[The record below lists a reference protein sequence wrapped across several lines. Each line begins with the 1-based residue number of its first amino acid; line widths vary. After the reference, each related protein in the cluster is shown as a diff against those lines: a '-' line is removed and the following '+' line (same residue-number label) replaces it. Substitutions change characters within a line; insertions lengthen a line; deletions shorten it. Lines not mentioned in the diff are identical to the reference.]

1 MAGKVDRKLIE
12 EMAKEGCKSGFL
24 TYDAFNEL
32 LPGEIFD
39 PGIID
44 QIIVYLKEKDVILV
58 ENREEY
64 ERERGR
70 GNGQKKRLL
79 SSRKRSF
86 RTDDPVKVYLRE
98 MGKVPLLSREEE
110 VELAK
115 QIEEGKNGI
124 IEILFRSSSSIR
136 KLLDT
141 SLRLN
146 GGEILLEEFID
157 FDLIAGNGN
166 VSRELTPE
174 AVMRM
179 IEDCTRNFEKII
191 SLREAGRK
199 DSGSEDSRLFKRIN
213 SLKNRINRQLLKLPL
228 RQSQIDQ
235 LMDDLRDL
243 DGEIRAAKL
252 DIARI
257 ERELGLS
264 SKEVLRLYGRL
275 SRRARKGW
283 KTADIDGHDS
293 MKIREGALTIRRA
306 RRRIKRVEEKTDIDH
321 DLLSELVERMERY
334 KVLVG
339 RACRNLIE
347 ANVRLVISIA
357 KRYSNRGVEFLDL
370 VQEGNSGLI
379 RATEK
384 FDYRKGYK
392 FSTYATWWIR
402 QAMTRAIADQART
415 IRIPVHMIE
424 AINKVGKAMR
434 KLVQIYGREPT
445 LEEIVREVKMP
456 MDKVKSVLK
465 VSVETISLDRPLKER
480 DNSKLAEF
488 IEDTQLTSPAQ
499 KAAFSMLQ
507 DKISSVLHTLSKK
520 EEKVIRMRFGI
531 GDGCPR
537 TLEEVGN
544 IFNITRER
552 VRQIESKA
560 LRKLRHPSRSKELKG
575 YIEYQ

>member
-1 MAGKVDRKLIE
+1 MAEKVDKKLID
-12 EMAKEGCKSGFL
+12 EMAKEGNKKGFL
-24 TYDAFNEL
+24 TYDVFNEL
-32 LPGEIFD
+32 LPEEVID

-44 QIIVYLKEKDVILV
+44 QIVVFLKKKGVKLV

-70 GNGQKKRLL
+70 DDDRGKQLL
-79 SSRKRSF
+79 SSKRRGPRS
-86 RTDDPVKVYLRE
+86 DDPVKMYLRE
-98 MGKVPLLSREEE
+98 MGKVPLISREEE
-110 VELAK
+110 VELAR

-124 IEILFRSSSSIR
+124 LEILFQSSSTIMEM
-136 KLLDT
+136 LDT
-141 SLRLN
+141 SRRLN
-146 GGEILLEEFID
+146 GGEMFLEEFID
-157 FDLIAGNGN
+157 FDMIAGNGN
-166 VSRELTPE
+166 RSRELTPE
-174 AVMRM
+174 KILKM
-179 IEDCTRNFEKII
+179 IQSCTRNFEKII
-191 SLREAGRK
+191 DLRRMYRK
-199 DSGSEDSRLFKRIN
+199 ERGSEESPLLKKIE
-213 SLKNRINRQLLKLPL
+213 SLKNKIKGQMLKLPIS
-228 RQSQIDQ
+228 QSQIEQ

-243 DGEIRAAKL
+243 DAEIGEVRE
-252 DIARI
+252 DIAKI
-257 ERELGLS
+257 ENGLGLS
-264 SKEVLRLYGRL
+264 SKEIMRLYGRL
-275 SRRARKGW
+275 NRNAGKGT
-283 KTADIDGHDS
+283 KKIDLNGHDPV
-293 MKIREGALTIRRA
+293 KVRESALAIRRA
-306 RRRIKRVEEKTDIDH
+306 RRKLSYFEEKTDLDH
-321 DLLSELVERMERY
+321 IFFSELVEKMERY
-334 KVLVG
+334 QALVR

-370 VQEGNSGLI
+370 IQEGNSGLI

-445 LEEIVREVKMP
+445 LEEIVQEVKMP
-456 MDKVKSVLK
+456 LEKVKSVLK
-465 VSVETISLDRPLKER
+465 VSVETISLDRPLKEKDDSR
-480 DNSKLAEF
+480 LGEF

-499 KAAFSMLQ
+499 KAAFAMLQ
-507 DKISSVLHTLSKK
+507 DKISSVLHTLSRK

-544 IFNITRER
+544 IFQITRER

-575 YIEYQ
+575 YIEYP